1 MTEELNRSEVIA
13 RRFDLD
19 EQITIIQ
26 GRHKAE
32 LAPLQEELVLC
43 ERFVADSMIQSGEQS
58 VKIENGNM
66 TYFTSQS
73 SVKVGNW
80 DEALAFIQSTQAWQ
94 LLNHAVSKT
103 AVQEYIEANNTPPPG
118 VSYEARKILAW
129 RRGKV

>member
-1 MTEELNRSEVIA
+1 MAEELNRSEVIA
-13 RRFDLD
+13 RRFELD

-66 TYFTSQS
+66 TYFTTQD
-73 SVKVGNW
+73 SVKMGNW
-80 DEALAFIQSTQAWQ
+80 DEFIAYVQATGDFE
-94 LLNHAVSKT
+94 LLNHAANKT
-103 AVQEYIEANNTPPPG
+103 HVKEIIETINAPPPG
-118 VSYEARKILAW
+118 VSYESRKVLAW
-129 RRGKV
+129 RRGKA